1 MKDNFIGYGCTHS
14 TAQLWSLRT
23 TFRSAFSPSTIWVP
37 RTNSR
42 YPAQGQA
49 PLSSEPSPWPRTSYG
64 SPYCAHVLKCLE
76 KLLLLQE
83 TSQTQKQSAPHTAVC
98 RIALKT
104 MQEAGWLFLQGT
116 EHGVAALTQQ
126 TLVGPGGTGGWQSS
140 NYICSRGLPWPSSVI
155 PLSHSCG
162 LTLSKRHGPPLLSSP
177 LVPARRPCY
186 FRPAYHVI
194 FPSSPIQVQERSSRM
209 S

>member
-1 MKDNFIGYGCTHS
+1 MVESLPDVSKSLHQILSLHTRTCTRSLGISLDNFIGYCCTHS

-104 MQEAGWLFLQGT
+104 MQEAGWLFLGSLPPTVALLLDKATT
-116 EHGVAALTQQ
+116 EFCGRKALELKMQDF
-126 TLVGPGGTGGWQSS
+126 
-140 NYICSRGLPWPSSVI
+140 CSHQMVLIG
-155 PLSHSCG
+155 
-162 LTLSKRHGPPLLSSP
+162 K
-177 LVPARRPCY
+177 
-186 FRPAYHVI
+186 FRN
-194 FPSSPIQVQERSSRM
+194 
-209 S
+209 